1 MIGNNGRA
9 TKHYFVGSERST
21 SRLAGDP
28 DNYDD
33 DGNHLSTPA
42 LSTLTGRQ
50 TADLEYVF
58 TSFNLGAVVI
68 DNPAPPS
75 GDCELDNSC
84 GSVLFFFH
92 GDHIGSSSFISDAAG
107 EPYQFLLY
115 LSFGEMTAW
124 WCYCANRVIK
134 ITR

>member
-1 MIGNNGRA
+1 MR
-9 TKHYFVGSERST
+9 
-21 SRLAGDP
+21 
-28 DNYDD
+28 
-33 DGNHLSTPA
+33 
-42 LSTLTGRQ
+42 
-50 TADLEYVF
+50 
-58 TSFNLGAVVI
+58 
-68 DNPAPPS
+68 
-75 GDCELDNSC
+75 DCELDNSC

-92 GDHIGSSSFISDAAG
+92 ADHKGSGSFISDAAG